1 MSRRSHVPP
10 MKIPPPTLKDRKG
23 FRIVQ
28 VKVGVYAKYH
38 GFDSVLESEPYL
50 DVGGSTSK
58 EEFMRRGIDEETYQ
72 RHLNAW
78 VYLSTAFELP
88 ADIGNFQRSSSP
100 GKFWKE
106 SATVQSKD
114 CKEDRIAKEVC

>member
-1 MSRRSHVPP
+1 
-10 MKIPPPTLKDRKG
+10 MKIPPPTLEDRKG

-58 EEFMRRGIDEETYQ
+58 AEFMRRGIDEETYQ
-72 RHLNAW
+72 RHSNAW
-78 VYLSTAFELP
+78 VIF
-88 ADIGNFQRSSSP
+88 
-100 GKFWKE
+100 
-106 SATVQSKD
+106 
-114 CKEDRIAKEVC
+114 